1 MNNWLYKM
9 ERRFG
14 RYGIPN
20 LAKYLA
26 LGQLVV
32 WVIVMFFYGDLLGLI
47 TLSRSGLM
55 HGQIWRLVTF
65 VFVPPL
71 TFNPLYLVLD
81 LYFLYFVGTSL
92 ENSWGSFRFTLYYLI
107 GMAGAIVSCLLLG
120 TYSSSTLLY
129 SLFFAFACLYPDV
142 EVLLFFILP
151 IKVKWMGIAAAAL
164 YLWDFLWAG
173 MWYKLGMVLGLV
185 NFFLFFGPTLWQNY
199 QNRKRREAWK
209 NQWR

>member
-32 WVIVMFFYGDLLGLI
+32 WVIVMFIYGDLLGLI

-65 VFVPPL
+65 VFVPPPHL
-71 TFNPLYLVLD
+71 
-81 LYFLYFVGTSL
+81 
-92 ENSWGSFRFTLYYLI
+92 
-107 GMAGAIVSCLLLG
+107 
-120 TYSSSTLLY
+120 
-129 SLFFAFACLYPDV
+129 
-142 EVLLFFILP
+142 
-151 IKVKWMGIAAAAL
+151 
-164 YLWDFLWAG
+164 
-173 MWYKLGMVLGLV
+173 
-185 NFFLFFGPTLWQNY
+185 
-199 QNRKRREAWK
+199 
-209 NQWR
+209 

>member
-1 MNNWLYKM
+1 MDNWLYKM

-32 WVIVMFFYGDLLGLI
+32 WVIVMFIYGDLLGLI

-107 GMAGAIVSCLLLG
+107 GMVGAIVSCLLLG

>member
-142 EVLLFFILP
+142 EVLLFYILP
-151 IKVKWMGIAAAAL
+151 IKVTWMGIAAAAL

>member
-32 WVIVMFFYGDLLGLI
+32 WVIVMFIYGDLLGLI

-120 TYSSSTLLY
+120 TYSSNTLLY

>member
-164 YLWDFLWAG
+164 YLWDFLWAS

>member
-1 MNNWLYKM
+1 MNNWLYKI

-81 LYFLYFVGTSL
+81 LYFLYFVGTPL

>member
-92 ENSWGSFRFTLYYLI
+92 ENSWGSFRFTLYYMI

>member
-14 RYGIPN
+14 RYGIPD

-26 LGQLVV
+26 IGQLVV
-32 WVIVMFFYGDLLGLI
+32 WVIVMFFYGDLLNWI
-47 TLSRSGLM
+47 SLSRSGLL
-55 HGQIWRLVTF
+55 HGQIWRIVTF
-65 VFVPPL
+65 VLVPPL
-71 TFNPLYLVLD
+71 TINPLYLLLE
-81 LYFLYFVGTSL
+81 LYFLYFVGSSL

-107 GMAGAIVSCLLLG
+107 GMAGAVLSCLLLG
-120 TYSSSTLLY
+120 TYASGALLY

-142 EVLLFFILP
+142 QVLLLFILP
-151 IKVKWMGIAAAAL
+151 IKVKWLGVAAL
-164 YLWDFLWAG
+164 VLYLMDFLRAG
-173 MWYKLGMVLGLV
+173 LWYKGAMLLGLV

>member
-55 HGQIWRLVTF
+55 HGQIWRLATF

>member
-1 MNNWLYKM
+1 MDNWLYKM

-32 WVIVMFFYGDLLGLI
+32 WVIVMFIYGDLLGLI

>member
-107 GMAGAIVSCLLLG
+107 GMAGAIVSCLMLG

>member
-81 LYFLYFVGTSL
+81 LYFLYFVGSSL

>member
-47 TLSRSGLM
+47 ALNRPTLLQ
-55 HGQIWRLVTF
+55 GQIWRLVTF

-173 MWYKLGMVLGLV
+173 MWYKLAMVLGLV

>member
-65 VFVPPL
+65 VFVPPS
-71 TFNPLYLVLD
+71 PLIPCTWCWTCIFCILWVPPWK
-81 LYFLYFVGTSL
+81 T
-92 ENSWGSFRFTLYYLI
+92 
-107 GMAGAIVSCLLLG
+107 AGAAS
-120 TYSSSTLLY
+120 
-129 SLFFAFACLYPDV
+129 A
-142 EVLLFFILP
+142 LP
-151 IKVKWMGIAAAAL
+151 CII
-164 YLWDFLWAG
+164 
-173 MWYKLGMVLGLV
+173 
-185 NFFLFFGPTLWQNY
+185 
-199 QNRKRREAWK
+199 
-209 NQWR
+209 

>member
-1 MNNWLYKM
+1 M
-9 ERRFG
+9 
-14 RYGIPN
+14 
-20 LAKYLA
+20 
-26 LGQLVV
+26 
-32 WVIVMFFYGDLLGLI
+32 
-47 TLSRSGLM
+47 
-55 HGQIWRLVTF
+55 
-65 VFVPPL
+65 
-71 TFNPLYLVLD
+71 
-81 LYFLYFVGTSL
+81 GTSL

>member
-120 TYSSSTLLY
+120 TYSRSTLLY

>member
-9 ERRFG
+9 ERRVG

>member
-65 VFVPPL
+65 IFVPPSTSPVFIL
-71 TFNPLYLVLD
+71 FS
-81 LYFLYFVGTSL
+81 LYFYYVIGMSL
-92 ENSWGSFRFTLYYLI
+92 ENRWGKVKFNLYYLI
-107 GMAGAIVSCLLLG
+107 GMLAAVIACLITGYAGNTFLNL
-120 TYSSSTLLY
+120 
-129 SLFFAFACLYPDV
+129 SLFFAFLHPDLV
-142 EVLLFFILP
+142 KVLL
-151 IKVKWMGIAAAAL
+151 
-164 YLWDFLWAG
+164 
-173 MWYKLGMVLGLV
+173 
-185 NFFLFFGPTLWQNY
+185 
-199 QNRKRREAWK
+199 
-209 NQWR
+209 

>member
-32 WVIVMFFYGDLLGLI
+32 WVIVMFIYGDLLGLI

-92 ENSWGSFRFTLYYLI
+92 ENSWGSFRFTLY
-107 GMAGAIVSCLLLG
+107 
-120 TYSSSTLLY
+120 
-129 SLFFAFACLYPDV
+129 
-142 EVLLFFILP
+142 
-151 IKVKWMGIAAAAL
+151 
-164 YLWDFLWAG
+164 
-173 MWYKLGMVLGLV
+173 
-185 NFFLFFGPTLWQNY
+185 
-199 QNRKRREAWK
+199 
-209 NQWR
+209 

>member
-14 RYGIPN
+14 RYGIPD

-26 LGQLVV
+26 IGQLAV
-32 WVIVMFFYGDLLGLI
+32 WVIVMFFYADLLNWI
-47 TLSRSGLM
+47 SLSRSGLL

-65 VFVPPL
+65 ILVPPL
-71 TFNPLYLVLD
+71 TINPLYLVLN

-107 GMAGAIVSCLLLG
+107 GMAGAILSCLVLG
-120 TYSSSTLLY
+120 CYSSGAILY

-151 IKVKWMGIAAAAL
+151 IKVKWLGIAAVVL
-164 YLWDFLWAG
+164 YLMDFLRSSL
-173 MWYKLGMVLGLV
+173 WYKGAMLLGLL

>member
-32 WVIVMFFYGDLLGLI
+32 WVIVMFIYGDLLGLI

>member
-1 MNNWLYKM
+1 M

>member
-107 GMAGAIVSCLLLG
+107 GMAGAVVSCLLLG

>member
-32 WVIVMFFYGDLLGLI
+32 WVIVMFIYGDLLGLI

-81 LYFLYFVGTSL
+81 LDFRDFVGTSL

-107 GMAGAIVSCLLLG
+107 GMVGAIVSCLLLG

>member
-120 TYSSSTLLY
+120 AYSSSTLLY

>member
-32 WVIVMFFYGDLLGLI
+32 WVIVMFIYGDLLGLI

-107 GMAGAIVSCLLLG
+107 GMVGAVVSCLLLG

>member
-32 WVIVMFFYGDLLGLI
+32 WVIVMFIYGDLLGLI

-107 GMAGAIVSCLLLG
+107 GMVGAIVSCLLLG

>member
-55 HGQIWRLVTF
+55 HGQIWRLLTF

>member
-107 GMAGAIVSCLLLG
+107 GMVGAIVSCLLLG

-173 MWYKLGMVLGLV
+173 MWYKLGMMLGLV

>member
-32 WVIVMFFYGDLLGLI
+32 WVIVRFFYGDLLGLI

>member
-47 TLSRSGLM
+47 ALNRPTLLQ
-55 HGQIWRLVTF
+55 GQIWRLVTF

-107 GMAGAIVSCLLLG
+107 GMAGVVVSCLLLG

-173 MWYKLGMVLGLV
+173 MWYKLAMVLGLV

>member
-81 LYFLYFVGTSL
+81 LYFLYFVGSSL

-107 GMAGAIVSCLLLG
+107 GMAGAVVSCLLLG

>member
-14 RYGIPN
+14 RYGIPT

>member
-173 MWYKLGMVLGLV
+173 RWYKLGMVLGLV

>member
-32 WVIVMFFYGDLLGLI
+32 WVIVMFIYGDLLGLI

-81 LYFLYFVGTSL
+81 LDFRDFVGTSL
-92 ENSWGSFRFTLYYLI
+92 ENSWGSFRFTLSYLI
-107 GMAGAIVSCLLLG
+107 GMVGAIVSCLLLG